1 MRTQWRYRT
10 GRGNGPYSGVKTSGR
25 RLKLIEDVR
34 KIRNLLNFRFNKVS
48 KKMEVPVR
56 RKREETRVKLSLS
69 MELNRR
75 GKRESREVEKIQGSI
90 QKRIELPQ
98 PKDNLVKGKNGGNT
112 WTILFQGLRRGEC
125 LTLAAVQKLPG
136 CPNLLRITA
145 AHWNWCSEEYCQSHL
160 PNNAQF

>member
-1 MRTQWRYRT
+1 M
-10 GRGNGPYSGVKTSGR
+10 
-25 RLKLIEDVR
+25 EDVR

-112 WTILFQGLRRGEC
+112 
-125 LTLAAVQKLPG
+125 
-136 CPNLLRITA
+136 
-145 AHWNWCSEEYCQSHL
+145 
-160 PNNAQF
+160 

>member
-1 MRTQWRYRT
+1 
-10 GRGNGPYSGVKTSGR
+10 
-25 RLKLIEDVR
+25 
-34 KIRNLLNFRFNKVS
+34 
-48 KKMEVPVR
+48 MEVPVR

-112 WTILFQGLRRGEC
+112 
-125 LTLAAVQKLPG
+125 
-136 CPNLLRITA
+136 
-145 AHWNWCSEEYCQSHL
+145 
-160 PNNAQF
+160 